1 MAEKETT
8 FHFKQFD
15 IAQDRCAM
23 KVGTDGVLLGAWA
36 FGQTENPRSAATV
49 RILDIGCGTGLIA
62 IMLAQRFSAD
72 GCRQFHIDAVEID
85 HDAACQ
91 AAENAAATPW
101 SAQIAVHPCSLRD
114 FMADAPA
121 DALPYDFIVTNPP
134 FYNATLKPEDA
145 GRATARHKDAL
156 PLREIMQCAKSRL
169 SAEGTLSMIYPTD
182 YDGEV
187 MTEAVLAG
195 LSPMRICN
203 VLTKIGKPA
212 KRRMLEI
219 AHKAIGCETLTLALR
234 DADGQYTAEY
244 RKLTEPFYIRLA

>member
-36 FGQTENPRSAATV
+36 CNRQEKSRSAATM

-62 IMLAQRFSAD
+62 IMLAQRFSSD
-72 GCRQFHIDAVEID
+72 GLRQIHIDAVEID
-85 HDAACQ
+85 TDAASQ

-101 SAQIAVHPCSLRD
+101 SAQITVHPCSLRD

-121 DALPYDFIVTNPP
+121 DALPYDVIVTNPP

-169 SAEGTLSMIYPTD
+169 SDDGTLAMIYPTD
-182 YDGEV
+182 YDSEV

-195 LSPMRICN
+195 LSPTRMCN
-203 VLTKIGKPA
+203 VLTKIGKAA
-212 KRRMLEI
+212 KRRMLELSRRST
-219 AHKAIGCETLTLALR
+219 GCETETLALR

-244 RKLTEPFYIRLA
+244 KKLTESFYIRLA